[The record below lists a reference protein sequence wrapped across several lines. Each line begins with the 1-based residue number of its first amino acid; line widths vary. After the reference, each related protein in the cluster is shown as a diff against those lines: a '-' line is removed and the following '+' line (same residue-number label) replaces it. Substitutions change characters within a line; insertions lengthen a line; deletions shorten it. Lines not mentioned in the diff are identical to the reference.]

1 MSEQR
6 YAGVYVNNLEFHGGA
21 ILSLKDN
28 SIVVLVGP
36 NNSGKS
42 LSLKEIERLI
52 ESGPCDTKSIKSL
65 TIQRVGDDGLLA
77 KTVAPYR
84 SKKDGYF
91 YWGDSE
97 YHHTSLRDVENGWK
111 QDAQKLGP
119 LTGVF
124 VSLLNTETRLADS
137 NPVQAFDSIKL
148 RSGSHPIHGLYSD
161 SDKEVEVSGLFRQF
175 FGLDLVIHRSP
186 GRTIPLYVGIR
197 PTLEGSETVTSRT
210 YLDKV
215 EELETLETQGDGFR
229 SFTSIVLRVWT
240 GSHSVLLVDEPEA
253 FLHPPQAR
261 AVGEIIS
268 SGSDYQKQVF
278 ISTHSNDVIQ
288 GLLSKFP
295 DRVSVVRLDRS
306 GEYCRATYL
315 SNERI
320 AELWKDPILRYSNV
334 LNGLFH
340 NQVVV
345 TEADGDCRFYEA
357 LADAQSITGKSTFYT
372 YAGGKDR
379 IAVIVRALTALHVPV
394 RAVVDIDIFASDNAL
409 KGIIEASGRD
419 WEEYR
424 RAVSNIR
431 TVIQSKKS
439 WLLGAGFKDRVQAIL
454 AEIRDNEIV
463 PKEKLTALSV
473 IMREASPWDAIKDA
487 GINAVPS
494 GDPAKQLTNLL
505 GSLRRADVFVVPVG
519 QMERFCKS
527 IGGHGPQ
534 WVGEVLKRDL
544 VNDEELKEARSFVS
558 DLVLFNDLDEK
569 ISVSVWSKQKR
580 LLLSPKEVSIQ
591 SFNMAIKTIG
601 NLARTAF
608 FTVLI
613 IYYGFQLLDYIVTL
627 ASKK

>member
-1 MSEQR
+1 MNESKF
-6 YAGVYVNNLEFHGGA
+6 AGVYIKDLTFHGGTK
-21 ILSLKDN
+21 LSLSDN

-42 LSLKEIERLI
+42 LSLKEIAHLVEY
-52 ESGPCDTKSIKSL
+52 GTGKTKSIKSL
-65 TIQRVGDDGLLA
+65 TIQRVGDDNLLA
-77 KTVAPYR
+77 KTIAPYKSR
-84 SKKDGYF
+84 KDGYF
-91 YWGDSE
+91 YWGDNE
-97 YHHTSLRDVENGWK
+97 YSHTSLRDVENGWK
-111 QDAQKLGP
+111 QEAPNLGS
-119 LTGVF
+119 LARVF

-137 NPVQAFDSIKL
+137 NPVQAFDSAKL
-148 RSGSHPIHGLYSD
+148 RSGSHPIHGLYLD
-161 SDKEVEVSGLFRQF
+161 SDKEAEVSGLFRQF

-186 GRTIPLYVGIR
+186 GRTIPLYVGDR
-197 PTLEGSETVTSRT
+197 PALEGNETVTSRS

-215 EELETLETQGDGFR
+215 EDLETLETQGDGFR

-268 SGSDYQKQVF
+268 YGSDYQKQVF

-288 GLLSKFP
+288 GLLSRFP

-306 GEYCRATYL
+306 GERGRATYL

-320 AELWKDPILRYSNV
+320 TELWRDPILRYSNI

-357 LADAQSITGKSTFYT
+357 LADAQSATDKSTFYT

-394 RAVVDIDIFASDNAL
+394 RSVVDIDIFASDNAL
-409 KGIIEASGRD
+409 RGIIEAAGRN
-419 WEEYR
+419 WEEYKR
-424 RAVSNIR
+424 PVSNIR

-439 WLLGAGFKDRVQAIL
+439 WLLGAGFKDRVREAI
-454 AEIRDNEIV
+454 ADIKDNEVV
-463 PKEKLTALSV
+463 PREKITRLSG

-494 GDPAKQLTNLL
+494 GDPAKQLANLL
-505 GSLRRADVFVVPVG
+505 DSLKEANIFVVPVG

-534 WVGEVLKRDL
+534 WVGEVLKKDL
-544 VNDEELKEARSFVS
+544 ANDPELQDARSFVM
-558 DLVLFNDLDEK
+558 DLVRFNGAEERK
-569 ISVSVWSKQKR
+569 PVTGWSSQKR
-580 LLLSPKEVSIQ
+580 LLLSPKEISLR
-591 SFNMAIKTIG
+591 SFNITVRTIG
-601 NLARTAF
+601 NLARTTFLAF
-608 FTVLI
+608 FS
-613 IYYGFQLLDYIVTL
+613 IYFALKSLEYVVQIV
-627 ASKK
+627 AKK